1 MLCDTV
7 VAERF
12 ERGQL
17 LFGKKKDIL
26 SSGAQARALITR
38 VDDTGM
44 TINNNPRVKLTLQ
57 VQPEGDVPFEVTK
70 KMTVSRL
77 SIPAV
82 GTSIWV
88 RYDATDKSR
97 VEIDQAK
104 NDEAGATGAPAHGP
118 AAGAAAL
125 GTFPIS
131 STTFSTTIDG
141 GSTVIDARG
150 VPGLRGELMKAVQ
163 DVQAGGDPNELR
175 EAVMKAMSQGTAVN
189 MPAGSLAPGATPA
202 LPGQPP
208 PAEDPLDQLSKLND
222 LRQRGALTE
231 AEFQAQKAKILGES

>member
-1 MLCDTV
+1 
-7 VAERF
+7 
-12 ERGQL
+12 

-70 KMTVSRL
+70 KLTVSRL

-82 GTSIWV
+82 GSSIWV
-88 RYDATDKSR
+88 RYDVADKSK

-104 NDEAGATGAPAHGP
+104 NDEAGATAAPAQGP
-118 AAGAAAL
+118 AAGATAL

-131 STTFSTTIDG
+131 STTFTTTIDG

-175 EAVMKAMSQGTAVN
+175 EAVMKAMSQGTAIN
-189 MPAGSLAPGATPA
+189 MPAGGGLAGGATPA
-202 LPGQPP
+202 PPGQPA
-208 PAEDPLDQLSKLND
+208 PAEDPLDQLGKLND

-231 AEFQAQKAKILGES
+231 AEFQAQKAKILGEA

>member
-1 MLCDTV
+1 
-7 VAERF
+7 
-12 ERGQL
+12 

-38 VDDTGM
+38 VADTGM

-70 KMTVSRL
+70 KLTVSRL

-82 GTSIWV
+82 GTAIWV
-88 RYDATDKSR
+88 RYDVADKSK

-104 NDEAGATGAPAHGP
+104 NDEAGAIAAPAQGP
-118 AAGAAAL
+118 AAGATAL

-131 STTFSTTIDG
+131 STTFTTTIDG
-141 GSTVIDARG
+141 GSTVIDARN
-150 VPGLRGELMKAVQ
+150 VSGLRGELMKAVQ

-175 EAVMKAMSQGTAVN
+175 EAVMKAMSQGTAIN
-189 MPAGSLAPGATPA
+189 MPAGGGLAGGVTPA
-202 LPGQPP
+202 PPGQPA